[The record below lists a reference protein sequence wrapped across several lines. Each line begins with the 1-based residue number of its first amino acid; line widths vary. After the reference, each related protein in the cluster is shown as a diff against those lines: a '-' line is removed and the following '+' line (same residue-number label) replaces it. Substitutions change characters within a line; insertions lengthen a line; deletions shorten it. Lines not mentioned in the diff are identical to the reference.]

1 MKLVTN
7 QGAEC
12 QRGAQSQMSN
22 ICVIHTTQDSGTW
35 RERRW
40 DECKSQWAERTEAK
54 QYVVGMAD
62 STSKL
67 NWQSTSPFELRARH
81 TVADTV
87 SRSIKK

>member
-1 MKLVTN
+1 
-7 QGAEC
+7 
-12 QRGAQSQMSN
+12 MSEGRSVEDEQHL
-22 ICVIHTTQDSGTW
+22 CHPHTQDSGTW

-54 QYVVGMAD
+54 QHVVGMAD
-62 STSKL
+62 STSEL
-67 NWQSTSPFELRARH
+67 NWQPMSPSELRARH